1 MTGKDQT
8 AICQFARKKVL
19 SAIARVE
26 ASVNRVKPYQT
37 DKQYTPQEL
46 EPYDALSD
54 RFVRAV
60 ETSIK
65 FFRSYEILMFAE
77 TSETLRDQ
85 LNRMEKLNLITETST
100 WMAMRDVRN
109 RIVHDYLP
117 EDVKQIYQEISG
129 KFSDELFFMRTQI
142 GQLPELN
149 NTSPTV
155 STSH

>member
-1 MTGKDQT
+1 MTRKDQT
-8 AICQFARKKVL
+8 AICQFARQKVP

-26 ASVNRVKPYQT
+26 ASVNRVKPYQV
-37 DKQYTPQEL
+37 DKQDTPQEL

-100 WMAMRDVRN
+100 GWRCETLG
-109 RIVHDYLP
+109 IGLFTT
-117 EDVKQIYQEISG
+117 IYQKISN
-129 KFSDELFFMRTQI
+129 R
-142 GQLPELN
+142 
-149 NTSPTV
+149 
-155 STSH
+155 STKRSGANFQTNSFL

>member
-1 MTGKDQT
+1 MTRKDQT
-8 AICQFARKKVL
+8 AICQFARQKAL
-19 SAIARVE
+19 SAIVLVE
-26 ASVNRVKPYQT
+26 ASVNRVKPYQV

-117 EDVKQIYQEISG
+117 EDVKQIYQEIRG

-142 GQLPELN
+142 SQLTELN
-149 NTSPTV
+149 KTSA
-155 STSH
+155 

>member
-1 MTGKDQT
+1 MTRKDQT
-8 AICQFARKKVL
+8 AICQFARQKTL
-19 SAIARVE
+19 SAIALVE
-26 ASVNRVKPYQT
+26 ASVNRVKPYQV

-77 TSETLRDQ
+77 TSETLRNQ

-117 EDVKQIYQEISG
+117 EDIHQIYQKIRG

-142 GQLPELN
+142 GQLAELN
-149 NTSPTV
+149 NTSA
-155 STSH
+155 

>member
-1 MTGKDQT
+1 MTRKDQT
-8 AICQFARKKVL
+8 AICQFARQKAL
-19 SAIARVE
+19 SAIALVE
-26 ASVNRVKPYQT
+26 ASVNRVKPYQV

-117 EDVKQIYQEISG
+117 EDLKLIYQEIRG
-129 KFSDELFFMRTQI
+129 KFSDELFFTRTQI
-142 GQLPELN
+142 GQLAELN

-155 STSH
+155 LTLY

>member
-1 MTGKDQT
+1 MTRKDQT
-8 AICQFARKKVL
+8 AICQFARQKAL
-19 SAIARVE
+19 SAIVLVE
-26 ASVNRVKPYQT
+26 ASVNRVKPYQV

-117 EDVKQIYQEISG
+117 EDVKQIYQEIRG
-129 KFSDELFFMRTQI
+129 KFSDELFFMRTKI
-142 GQLPELN
+142 GQLAELN

-155 STSH
+155 

>member
-1 MTGKDQT
+1 MTRKDQT
-8 AICQFARKKVL
+8 AICQFTRQKVL
-19 SAIARVE
+19 SAIALVE
-26 ASVNRVKPYQT
+26 ASVNRVKPYQV

-117 EDVKQIYQEISG
+117 EDVKQIYQEIRG

-142 GQLPELN
+142 GQLTELN
-149 NTSPTV
+149 NTSA
-155 STSH
+155 

>member
-1 MTGKDQT
+1 MTRKDQT
-8 AICQFARKKVL
+8 AICQFTRQKVL
-19 SAIARVE
+19 SAIALVE
-26 ASVNRVKPYQT
+26 ASVNRVKPYQV

-117 EDVKQIYQEISG
+117 EDVKQIYQEIRD

-142 GQLPELN
+142 SQLTELN
-149 NTSPTV
+149 NTSA
-155 STSH
+155 

>member
-1 MTGKDQT
+1 MTRKDQT
-8 AICQFARKKVL
+8 AICQFARQKAL
-19 SAIARVE
+19 SAIALVE
-26 ASVNRVKPYQT
+26 ASVNRVKPYQV

-117 EDVKQIYQEISG
+117 EDVQLIYQEIRG

-142 GQLPELN
+142 GQLVELN
-149 NTSPTV
+149 NTSAYN
-155 STSH
+155 

>member
-1 MTGKDQT
+1 MTREDQT
-8 AICQFARKKVL
+8 AICQFTRQKAL
-19 SAIARVE
+19 STIALVE
-26 ASVNRVKPYQT
+26 ASVNRVKPYQV

-46 EPYDALSD
+46 EPYDALSH

-117 EDVKQIYQEISG
+117 EDVKQIYQEIRG

-142 GQLPELN
+142 SQLTELN
-149 NTSPTV
+149 NASA
-155 STSH
+155 

>member
-1 MTGKDQT
+1 MTRKDQT
-8 AICQFARKKVL
+8 AICQFARQKAL
-19 SAIARVE
+19 SAIALVE
-26 ASVNRVKPYQT
+26 ASVNRVKPYQV

-65 FFRSYEILMFAE
+65 FFRSYETLMFAE

-117 EDVKQIYQEISG
+117 EDVKLIYQEIKG
-129 KFSDELFFMRTQI
+129 KFSANSFL
-142 GQLPELN
+142 
-149 NTSPTV
+149 
-155 STSH
+155 

>member
-1 MTGKDQT
+1 MTRKDQT
-8 AICQFARKKVL
+8 EICQFAKQKTL
-19 SAIARVE
+19 SAITLVE
-26 ASVNRVKPYQT
+26 ASVNRVKPYQG

-117 EDVKQIYQEISG
+117 EDVKQIYQEIKG

-142 GQLPELN
+142 GQLAELN
-149 NTSPTV
+149 KTSA
-155 STSH
+155 

>member
-1 MTGKDQT
+1 MTRKDQT
-8 AICQFARKKVL
+8 AICQFARQKAL
-19 SAIARVE
+19 SAIALVE
-26 ASVNRVKPYQT
+26 ASVNRVKPYQV

-117 EDVKQIYQEISG
+117 EDVKQIYPEIRG

-142 GQLPELN
+142 GQLAELN
-149 NTSPTV
+149 NTSA
-155 STSH
+155 

>member
-1 MTGKDQT
+1 MTRKDQT
-8 AICQFARKKVL
+8 AICQFARQKAL
-19 SAIARVE
+19 SAIALVE
-26 ASVNRVKPYQT
+26 ASVNRVKPYQV

-46 EPYDALSD
+46 EPYDALSN
-54 RFVRAV
+54 RSVKAV

-85 LNRMEKLNLITETST
+85 LNCMEKLNLITETST

-117 EDVKQIYQEISG
+117 EDVKQIYQEIKG
-129 KFSDELFFMRTQI
+129 KFSDELFFMRTQV
-142 GQLPELN
+142 GQLAELN
-149 NTSPTV
+149 NTSLTV